1 MENTGA
7 IYGVSSL
14 KYNGAKLG
22 LISEDGMQPGG
33 DSPPRTVSG
42 QHRNVMHRLL

>member
-33 DSPPRTVSG
+33 DPPHQEPYLGSTET
-42 QHRNVMHRLL
+42 

>member
-14 KYNGAKLG
+14 KYNGSALG
-22 LISEDGMQPGG
+22 LISEDGMQPG
-33 DSPPRTVSG
+33 
-42 QHRNVMHRLL
+42 